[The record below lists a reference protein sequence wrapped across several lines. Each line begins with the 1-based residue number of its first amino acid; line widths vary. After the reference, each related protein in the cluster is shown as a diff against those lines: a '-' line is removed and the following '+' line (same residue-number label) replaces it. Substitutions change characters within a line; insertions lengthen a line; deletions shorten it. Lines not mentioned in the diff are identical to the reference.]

1 MLKLPR
7 KVTVVDVA
15 PRDGLQSFPRWV
27 ETAVK
32 VAMIDRLSDAGFPV
46 IEVTSFAHPKAVP
59 NLQDAELVLERIR
72 RQPGTVYRA
81 LVPNARGAERAVRC
95 NAPPNEILGLI
106 VASDTYLAKNQ
117 NMSSDQAIDQAIV
130 AFRIASEAGL
140 SFVQAIAGAFW
151 DMYDGPTPEAKVMAM
166 VGRFH
171 DAGIRKLYLAGS
183 LGMEDPAHVNRL
195 FSAVSRQWSALELGF
210 HVHNMSGAGSAN
222 ILAALDGGASFIE
235 GSICGIGGGIAL
247 PGAVQSTG
255 NLASEDVVYLLNEC
269 GIETGID
276 TQEAI
281 DAARDIA
288 RLLDITPAG
297 HIAHCG
303 SRADVMRLGDRPGAG
318 TGTRT
323 GTEI

>member
-1 MLKLPR
+1 MLQLPR

-95 NAPPNEILGLI
+95 AAPPNEILGLI

-130 AFRIASEAGL
+130 AFRIASEGGL

-195 FSAVSRQWSALELGF
+195 FSAVSRQWPSLELGF

-247 PGAVQSTG
+247 PGAV
-255 NLASEDVVYLLNEC
+255 
-269 GIETGID
+269 
-276 TQEAI
+276 
-281 DAARDIA
+281 RD
-288 RLLDITPAG
+288 
-297 HIAHCG
+297 
-303 SRADVMRLGDRPGAG
+303 
-318 TGTRT
+318 
-323 GTEI
+323 